1 MLEAYTALAGLATV
15 TGKMQLGTLVTGI
28 TYRNPA
34 LLAKEITTLD
44 VISHGR
50 AILGVGAG
58 WFELEHRQLGF
69 EFGSFTERFQRL
81 DEALQ
86 IMVPMIEGK
95 RPTFSGKYYSTESAI
110 AEPRYRDHIPTM
122 IGGGGEKKTFG
133 LAARYC
139 DHLNVVADFDEIPA
153 KLEVVANRCAEVGR
167 DASTLETSVTVAA
180 LLDDKLTVD
189 RLPEPIKGRIVLAGS
204 PERIA
209 DEIRTRALDAGI
221 DGVIVNLPVHGHIPG
236 KITELGQALMA
247 AVGP

>member
-1 MLEAYTALAGLATV
+1 MRRTKVTTRLGLAIANYSYLTGVSDLFDSVIRQAKEAEAAGFDSLFLQDHFYQMPFLGGIEEPMLEAYTALAGLATV

-58 WFELEHRQLGF
+58 WFELEHWQLGF
-69 EFGSFTERFQRL
+69 EFGSFSERFHRL

-95 RPTFSGKYYSTESAI
+95 WPSFSGKYYSTESAI

-122 IGGGGEKKTFG
+122 IGGGGEKKIFG

-139 DHLNVVADFDEIPA
+139 DHPQ
-153 KLEVVANRCAEVGR
+153 RGR
-167 DASTLETSVTVAA
+167 GLRRDTGQARGGGQPL
-180 LLDDKLTVD
+180 
-189 RLPEPIKGRIVLAGS
+189 RRGR
-204 PERIA
+204 PR
-209 DEIRTRALDAGI
+209 RLDAR
-221 DGVIVNLPVHGHIPG
+221 DQRHGCCATG
-236 KITELGQALMA
+236 
-247 AVGP
+247 